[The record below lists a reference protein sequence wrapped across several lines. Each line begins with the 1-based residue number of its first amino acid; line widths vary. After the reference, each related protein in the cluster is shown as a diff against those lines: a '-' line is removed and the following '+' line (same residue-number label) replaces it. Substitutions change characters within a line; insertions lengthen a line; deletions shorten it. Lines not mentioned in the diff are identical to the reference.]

1 MPVYNAEPYVSEA
14 IESILHQTYPNIE
27 FIIVVDEGCSD
38 DSAAICRHWANRDG
52 RIRLLFMP
60 HDNACMARR
69 LGISPAQGEY
79 IAFMDADDI
88 SLPER
93 LAEQLDWM
101 NRTRVDMCGCYAKQF
116 GTAQGIFWFPETH
129 EAIRHEL
136 LFRIALFTPAVLM
149 RTEIAKEHLLEGK
162 RFFED
167 YELWI
172 RLIPFYRMGNMPKV
186 LYKWRDYTQQA
197 SKKRRRDLAEELC
210 GSRPFHFFALFP
222 EAVPEDYSAL
232 KCVAE
237 NRPLPDLPHLERAG
251 SILSRLA
258 QTSDRFLIGRMADR
272 WFEAC
277 RSSAHLGWGSY
288 RLYRRIAPQ
297 FGVRED
303 KRAMFKLQL
312 ACALR
317 ITADSWI
324 YRTIGHLKRGW
335 PTRKRSSSE
344 RKNRP

>member
-14 IESILHQTYPNIE
+14 IESILNQTYPNIE

-52 RIRLLFMP
+52 RIRLLYMA
-60 HDNACMARR
+60 HDNACKARR
-69 LGISPAQGEY
+69 LGISSAQGPY

-93 LAEQLDWM
+93 LTVQLDWM
-101 NRTRVDMCGCYAKQF
+101 NRAKVDMCGCCVKGF
-116 GTAQGIFWFPETH
+116 GGIDRFYWFPETH

-136 LFRIALFTPAVLM
+136 LFQIALFTPAVLI
-149 RTEIAKEHLLEGK
+149 RTEIAKEHLFEGR

-172 RLIPFYRMGNMPKV
+172 RLTSFYRMGNVPRV
-186 LYKWRDYTQQA
+186 LYKWRAYPQQA
-197 SKKRRRDLAEELC
+197 NRRKRKELLEEYRH
-210 GSRPFHFFALFP
+210 SRPGHFYALFP
-222 EAVPEDYSAL
+222 DAVSEDYAAFA
-232 KCVAE
+232 CNAE
-237 NRPLPDLPHLERAG
+237 DRPLPDPRHLERAG
-251 SILSRLA
+251 IFLSRLA
-258 QTSDRFLIGRMADR
+258 RTSDRSLRRLMADR
-272 WFEAC
+272 WLAAC
-277 RSSAHLGWGSY
+277 RRSAHLGWESY

-335 PTRKRSSSE
+335 PTRKRSSL
-344 RKNRP
+344 